1 LPEPEARLLEPE
13 AQLVTDVTNSLLCR
27 DVLCRERIFEM
38 GGTYRD
44 LEAWQCARALVVEI
58 YRSTAS
64 FPREEMF
71 GLTSQLRRAAVSVA
85 SNIAE
90 GKGRFSDRELSQF
103 LSVSRGSV
111 FEIETQVTIALDLGF
126 LTESQSQTLLKR
138 CGEVGRL
145 LNGLIKA
152 VRKPAA

>member
-1 LPEPEARLLEPE
+1 M
-13 AQLVTDVTNSLLCR
+13 S
-27 DVLCRERIFEM
+27 
-38 GGTYRD
+38 GTYQD
-44 LEAWQCARALVVEI
+44 LEAWQSAMTLVVEI
-58 YRSTAS
+58 YRNTAN

-103 LSVSRGSV
+103 LSVARGSV
-111 FEIETQVTIALDLGF
+111 FEIETQLAIALALEF
-126 LTESQSQTLLKR
+126 LTAAQAQQLEDR